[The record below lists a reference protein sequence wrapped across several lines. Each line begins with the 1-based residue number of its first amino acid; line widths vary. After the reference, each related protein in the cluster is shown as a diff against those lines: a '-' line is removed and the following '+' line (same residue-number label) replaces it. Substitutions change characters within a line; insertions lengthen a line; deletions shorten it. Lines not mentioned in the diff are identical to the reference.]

1 MHELKVRIKK
11 INPLGGLKSI
21 VAVSIL
27 ALNLSFGSNKLAIS
41 IVSLVFLSAFLSLSL
56 SVSQDISL
64 NVLVFLSFL
73 TLTLFV
79 PMYPVL
85 NIAIALSL
93 TFTLGGSRKPL
104 DTSYW
109 ASLFGSCLI
118 AFLAINLIYELSKKY
133 IGFTLQFLTFGYDNA
148 FHLSLFRQ
156 FNSAGHFHYPFSD
169 SGWSDF
175 DLFKKYPTGQAALYS
190 VFSKVMF
197 NYPKGFIE
205 EIAAFFT
212 LIVVCL
218 SLIFIFSLKIVSIN
232 RITALRRDL
241 PLILIL
247 IGSVF
252 VFPGVIV
259 VNGYPPYL
267 FGLVI
272 ILICLVV
279 QDRNEDFFRQSLKI
293 GATIFLLTIVCPAGL
308 FFIFVP
314 TILFLGRWIR
324 SFRIHLLRRCHLLQI
339 LPILLYSWVSF
350 LVLGETSANLGW
362 RQIYAGGGIQP
373 LNYFG
378 AAVIFFLSLMLA
390 IKQFKS
396 LVDNIFFQVYLS
408 GTLSTLALIAITVI
422 FTGNIQY
429 YAIKQVY
436 LWQFVSSVFI
446 CFLLHRFSRHLGVP
460 SKSFTIIILSGAL
473 VFTSLVPKVFL
484 GGFMGIPLNAIKHTF
499 QSESWSSEVVDG
511 RSIYERAKLANRAN
525 QDCLIMISRGG
536 ESDLNS
542 RWLNSVD
549 SDGLVTEAC
558 FAMYWNTSN
567 MTLTDRI
574 SLASRSKLRLFIYVP
589 KEVFNLSDDNLP
601 NNVIV
606 VKY

>member
-1 MHELKVRIKK
+1 
-11 INPLGGLKSI
+11 
-21 VAVSIL
+21 
-27 ALNLSFGSNKLAIS
+27 
-41 IVSLVFLSAFLSLSL
+41 L
-56 SVSQDISL
+56 SV
-64 NVLVFLSFL
+64 LVVLSFL

-93 TFTLGGSRKPL
+93 TFAFGGFRKPL
-104 DTSYW
+104 DTSSW
-109 ASLFGSCLI
+109 ASLFGSCLV
-118 AFLAINLIYELSKKY
+118 AFLAINLIYELTKRY

-156 FNSAGHFHYPFSD
+156 FNSAGYFHYPFSD

-175 DLFKKYPTGQAALYS
+175 DLFKHYPTGQAALFS
-190 VFSKVMF
+190 LFSKVMF
-197 NYPKGFIE
+197 NSPNGFIE

-212 LIVVCL
+212 LIVICL
-218 SLIFIFSLKIVSIN
+218 SLIFLFSLKILSIN
-232 RITALRRDL
+232 RITALRSGL
-241 PLILIL
+241 PLFLIL
-247 IGSVF
+247 IGLVF

-259 VNGYPPYL
+259 VNGFPPYL

-272 ILICLVV
+272 ILIYLAV
-279 QDRNEDFFRQSLKI
+279 QDRNENFFRQSLKI
-293 GATIFLLTIVCPAGL
+293 GATIFLLIIVCPAGL

-314 TILFLGRWIR
+314 TIFFFGRWIR
-324 SFRIHLLRRCHLLQI
+324 SFRIHLFRRYHLLQI
-339 LPILLYSWVSF
+339 LPILLYSLISL
-350 LVLGETSANLGW
+350 LVLSETSANLGW

-390 IKQFKS
+390 IKHFKS
-396 LVDNIFFQVYLS
+396 LVDNMFFQVYLS

-436 LWQFVSSVFI
+436 LWQFVTSVFI
-446 CFLLHRFSRHLGVP
+446 CFLLHHFSTQLGVL
-460 SKSFTIIILSGAL
+460 SKSFAIIILSGAL
-473 VFTSLVPKVFL
+473 VSTSLVPKVFL
-484 GGFMGIPLNAIKHTF
+484 GGFMGTPLNAIKHTL

-511 RSIYERAKLANRAN
+511 RSIYERAKLANRTN

-542 RWLNSVD
+542 RWLNSLD

-558 FAMYWNTSN
+558 FAMYWNTSG
-567 MTLTDRI
+567 MTLFDRLT
-574 SLASRSKLRLFIYVP
+574 LASQSNFQLSIYVP
-589 KEVFNLSDDNLP
+589 KEDFDLLNDNFP
-601 NNVIV
+601 DNVTV